1 MGIFMVLTVSI
12 LAAAFLL
19 KARPAE
25 AHCDTLSGPVIQ
37 AARKA
42 FDQGKVD
49 PVLKWVKSDDE
60 AQVQKAFELA
70 RKVRTLGPEASA
82 LAESFFFET
91 LVRIH
96 RAGEGAP
103 FEGLMPDSSIPPVVR
118 KADAALESGE
128 VSDLADR
135 ISSHVK
141 REVETRF
148 KNAWE
153 KKQAA
158 DDSPEKG
165 REFVEAYI
173 SFVHYVE
180 GIHEMTMGGHA
191 HGENHH

>member
-1 MGIFMVLTVSI
+1 MGMFLVLTVSI
-12 LAAAFLL
+12 LGAAIFL
-19 KARPAE
+19 KGRPAE

-42 FDQGKVD
+42 FEQGRLD
-49 PVLKWVKSDDE
+49 PVLKWIRGDDE
-60 AQVQKAFELA
+60 AQVQKAFEMA
-70 RKVRTLGPEASA
+70 RKVRALGPDASD
-82 LAESFFFET
+82 LAETFFFET

-103 FEGLMPDSSIPPVVR
+103 FEGLMPDSKVPPVVR
-118 KADAALESGE
+118 KADAALESGGIT
-128 VSDLADR
+128 DLADR

-141 REVETRF
+141 KEVETRF
-148 KNAWE
+148 RKAWE
-153 KKQAA
+153 MKQAA

-180 GIHEMTMGGHA
+180 GIHEMTMGGHS
-191 HGENHH
+191 HGEHHH